1 MCVGY
6 ILKLLPLVNN
16 KNYLFNFLIFVYI
29 YLFIHLFIFV
39 LFNRFRGD
47 SWNLCSIFGTVAE
60 Y

>member
-29 YLFIHLFIFV
+29 YLFIYLFSFS
-39 LFNRFRGD
+39 L
-47 SWNLCSIFGTVAE
+47 TVFEEIVGICAR
-60 Y
+60 YLVP